1 MMEVMEGGAA
11 MRFAEYMYRNYRII
25 QARQARQ
32 ANSDQFPDKRALA
45 IFPA

>member
-1 MMEVMEGGAA
+1 MMEVMGGGAA

-25 QARQARQ
+25 QARQA
-32 ANSDQFPDKRALA
+32 NSDQFPDKRALA